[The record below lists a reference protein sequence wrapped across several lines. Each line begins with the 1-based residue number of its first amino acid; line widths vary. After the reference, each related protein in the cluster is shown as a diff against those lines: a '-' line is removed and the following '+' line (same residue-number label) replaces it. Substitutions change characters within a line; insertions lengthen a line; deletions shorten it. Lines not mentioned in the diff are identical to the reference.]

1 MSRTARI
8 VRDLVWLVLWA
19 GGILLCGYAVA
30 DTAHQVP
37 GRLFTTPEE
46 RAMLDRLRAGKPDP
60 KPPETAQTSSGAGSM
75 AGPGKPVRVDGVV
88 RRSRGPSTVW
98 VDGEALPAGGRT
110 ADGVQVRPA
119 GKAPGA
125 VYLKVPNGE
134 RAVRLKPGQ
143 RYDPS
148 RGVVTEAFQGEAE

>member
-1 MSRTARI
+1 MSGTERI
-8 VRDLVWLVLWA
+8 VRNLVWLVLWA
-19 GGILLCGYAVA
+19 GGILLCGYAAA
-30 DTAHQVP
+30 DTAQVP

-46 RAMLDRLRAGKPDP
+46 RAMLDRLRAGRPDP
-60 KPPETAQTSSGAGSM
+60 KPPETEQASSGTGTV
-75 AGPGKPVRVDGVV
+75 AGPAKPVRIDGVV

-98 VDGEALPAGGRT
+98 VDGEALQAGGRT

-119 GKAPGA
+119 SKVPGA

-148 RGVVTEAFQGEAE
+148 RGVVTEAFRGDGE